1 MRDYK
6 LNRFQYIKDPMSLA
20 LKLAKSCKDT
30 DDVPVGC
37 VIVDLN
43 SKLISYARNSV
54 IRNNDVT
61 AHAEILA
68 IRSAC
73 NFLKSY
79 RLSDY
84 ILYVTLEPCIMCE
97 AAIHQSR
104 IKKVFFGAYNQS
116 FKQIQKNIKK
126 KYYFSQKESQYFGG
140 FSEDKS
146 LKLIRSFFKE
156 KRH

>member
-1 MRDYK
+1 
-6 LNRFQYIKDPMSLA
+6 MSLA
-20 LKLAKSCKDT
+20 LKLAKSCNDS

-37 VIVDLN
+37 VIVNED

-54 IRNNDVT
+54 VRNQDAT

-68 IRSAC
+68 IRFAC

-84 ILYVTLEPCIMCE
+84 ILYVTLEPCVMCE
-97 AAIHQSR
+97 AAIHQSK
-104 IKKVFFGAYNQS
+104 IKKVFFGAYNQN

-126 KYYFSQKESQYFGG
+126 NTFFPKKN
-140 FSEDKS
+140 
-146 LKLIRSFFKE
+146 LIILVALVKI
-156 KRH
+156 KV